1 MTPPSRLTLLV
12 TGGSGFLGGA
22 LCRRLVADGYAVRSL
37 SRRPSPALAA
47 LGVTCLQGDIGDAT
61 AVRDAAQGCAVVF
74 HVAALAGVWGPAAEF
89 ERINIGG
96 TEHVLAAC
104 RDAGVPR
111 LIYTSSPSVAY
122 AGRDEAGV
130 DESVGYPDHYLA
142 DYPRT
147 KAVAERLVLAA
158 NGPKLATVAL
168 RPHLIW
174 GPGDNHLLPRLIDRA
189 RSGRLRR
196 IGDGKN
202 LVDTTYIDNAVAAH
216 VAALDR
222 LQPGAACAG
231 KAYFIANDEP
241 RPLWEL
247 INALLA
253 CADVPP
259 ITRSISARTAYGL
272 GAVCE
277 TVYRLLGRTSDPP
290 MTRFV
295 ARQLATAHWY
305 DLSAAKRDLGY
316 RPTVSVDE
324 GLKRLR
330 AAYHSG

>member
-1 MTPPSRLTLLV
+1 M

-37 SRRPSPALAA
+37 SRRASPELSV
-47 LGVTCLQGDIGDAT
+47 LGVTSLQGDISNEPVVRA
-61 AVRDAAQGCAVVF
+61 AVSGCDVVF

-89 ERINIGG
+89 ERINIRG

-104 RDAGVPR
+104 RTAGVPR

-122 AGRDEAGV
+122 AGCDEAGV
-130 DESVGYPDHYLA
+130 DEAIGYPAHYLA

-147 KAVAERLVLAA
+147 KADAERLVLAA
-158 NGPKLATVAL
+158 NGPSLATVAL

-189 RSGRLRR
+189 KAGRLRR

-216 VAALDR
+216 CAALDR

-231 KAYFIANDEP
+231 RAYFIANDEP

-259 ITRSISARTAYGL
+259 ITRSVSARTAYVL

-277 TVYRLLGRTSDPP
+277 TVYRVLGRTAAPP

-305 DLSAAKRDLGY
+305 DLTAAKRDLGY
-316 RPTVSVDE
+316 QPTVTVDE
-324 GLKRLR
+324 GLSRLH
-330 AAYHSG
+330 AALH